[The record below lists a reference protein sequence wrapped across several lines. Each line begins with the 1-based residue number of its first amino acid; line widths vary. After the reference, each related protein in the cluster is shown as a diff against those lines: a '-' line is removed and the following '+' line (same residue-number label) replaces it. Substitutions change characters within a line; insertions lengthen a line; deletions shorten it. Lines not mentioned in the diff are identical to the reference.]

1 MRRAKTFPETRRAS
15 VIIFGCLKDGGVT
28 DSFALDDNIV
38 LLRQGSSM
46 PILFQNSMRDMYLS
60 FRSSNA
66 AFVCS
71 HQKRITC
78 LPFKNTYLLS
88 EIIRGL
94 SKYLGSLYIQ
104 IVFPISGREGI
115 RLSVHE
121 TRACNG
127 EGDRD
132 EAPPQAR
139 AREGVRVRLNEQV
152 RRHGREERQRATQGR
167 TRRDLRI
174 QK

>member
-1 MRRAKTFPETRRAS
+1 MRRAKTFPETRAS
-15 VIIFGCLKDGGVT
+15 VIIFGRLRDGGGVT
-28 DSFALDDNIV
+28 GSFALNDNIV
-38 LLRQGSSM
+38 LLRQGASM
-46 PILFQNSMRDMYLS
+46 PILFQNRMYDMYLS
-60 FRSSNA
+60 FQSSDA

-71 HQKRITC
+71 HHKRIAC

-88 EIIRGL
+88 QIIHGL
-94 SKYLGSLYIQ
+94 TQYLGSLYIQ
-104 IVFPISGREGI
+104 IVVPISEGI

-121 TRACNG
+121 TRTCNG

-132 EAPPQAR
+132 EAAQQAR

-152 RRHGREERQRATQGR
+152 RRPGREERQRATQGR
-167 TRRDLRI
+167 TRRDLRV